1 MVSGC
6 SFVSCSL
13 PVGEAVEVEVESVI
27 TCEHDV
33 EDSSDQMVLETLV
46 DIELSS
52 ALNAKKGEDGVGS
65 GEDGE
70 ATEDRDEE
78 HGHLVLVALLGL
90 PPLLLALGER
100 EDAGVG
106 LVRVLSEDLLG
117 QRPPQLHDDHDVHE
131 DDADLGDAVPG
142 DVDYQDGSSEGGS
155 VLGKY

>member
-1 MVSGC
+1 
-6 SFVSCSL
+6 
-13 PVGEAVEVEVESVI
+13 
-27 TCEHDV
+27 
-33 EDSSDQMVLETLV
+33 MVLETLV

-52 ALNAKKGEDGVGS
+52 ALNTDEGEDGVGG

-70 ATEDRDEE
+70 ATEDGDEE

-117 QRPPQLHDDHDVHE
+117 QRPPQLHDDHNVHE
-131 DDADLGDAVPG
+131 DDADLGVA
-142 DVDYQDGSSEGGS
+142 
-155 VLGKY
+155 

>member
-6 SFVSCSL
+6 SFVSCPL
-13 PVGEAVEVEVESVI
+13 PIGEAVEVEVEGVV
-27 TCEHDV
+27 TCEHNV
-33 EDSSDQMVLETLV
+33 KDSSNQMVLKILV
-46 DIELSS
+46 NIELSS
-52 ALNAKKGEDGVGS
+52 ALNTDEGEDGVRGC
-65 GEDGE
+65 EDGK
-70 ATEDRDEE
+70 ATEDRYEE
-78 HGHLVLVALLGL
+78 NCHLVLVALLGL